1 MESEG
6 ISKITFDGL
15 SLVGE
20 CLCRCLLAGAVLCQV
35 PRPVGRGRK
44 PLSYMTMVCLCLL
57 ALCGAGAHWHELW
70 FAGVPKPVGRG
81 CDGVK
86 KCGKKAVELYDNGTF
101 AFHEISAGTVV
112 TFCAFGIR
120 LS

>member
-6 ISKITFDGL
+6 ISKITFGGL

-20 CLCRCLLAGAVLCQV
+20 CMCRCLLAGAVLCQV

-44 PLSYMTMVCLCLL
+44 PLSYMTMVCMCLL
-57 ALCGAGAHWHELW
+57 ALCGAVAHWHELW

-112 TFCAFGIR
+112 TFCAFVGR
-120 LS
+120 QS